1 MIENKDVLY
10 YNDNRWWWVMEA
22 IIEIKDL
29 YEQPLFDHLQ
39 LSIPKGSITSLVGK
53 NSCGKTTL
61 MKMIAGLIPYI
72 GEIRVNHVL
81 VNKQNKKEIQKQIG
95 ILFENPDTNFIGE
108 TPRED
113 LTFLL
118 RNMGYTDNQISEKI
132 MELLIDFPIQDLL
145 DMSTTSLSG
154 GEKQLVALATVC
166 ASNPSILILDDAFAM
181 LDGVIKAK
189 MFKLLKRINRK
200 KKTTILYV
208 THHLDDTLFSNTI
221 LLMDQGK
228 IILQGKKETVFQKE
242 KSFKK
247 AGLELPFMASLSL
260 KLQFYGLID
269 HMILDMDKMVNTL
282 WK

>member
-1 MIENKDVLY
+1 MIENKAILY

-61 MKMIAGLIPYI
+61 MKMISGLIPYT
-72 GEIRVNHVL
+72 GEIRVNNVL
-81 VNKQNKKEIQKQIG
+81 VNQKNKKEIQKQIG

-118 RNMGYTDNQISEKI
+118 RNMGYTDHQISEKI
-132 MELLIDFPIQDLL
+132 KELLTDFPIQDLL
-145 DMSTTSLSG
+145 DMSTSSLSG
-154 GEKQLVALATVC
+154 GEKQLVALATIC
-166 ASNPSILILDDAFAM
+166 AGNPSILILDDAFAM

-189 MFKLLKRINRK
+189 MFKLLKRINRRQ
-200 KKTTILYV
+200 KTTILYV

-228 IILQGKKETVFQKE
+228 IILQGKKETVFQEE